1 MKEKRTLDSY
11 NEMPVFKAVLL
22 NALPA
27 IAAMLMTLIYN
38 LADTYFIG
46 KTNDAYQVAAVSLA
60 TPLFMIF
67 MTVGTVFGIGGTVLI
82 SRSFGEGKNDLAKKA
97 SSFCMWGSVVSGI
110 LLYILIIIFKEN
122 LLTLLGASEMTR
134 KFTDTYLTIVS
145 VSGPFAV
152 ISGCFSNILRSE
164 GQAGKAMTG
173 QILGNVLNMCLD
185 AVLIMVFH
193 MGIVGCAV
201 ATLIGE
207 IAGALYYIVYLM
219 RGTSALSIRIND
231 FSMGEGILRNVFVIG
246 FPAALGSLLMSVS
259 SMVLNGMM
267 AQYGDMAVAGIGV
280 AAKISMITGMISL
293 GVGQGIQPLFGYAV
307 GAKNWTRFKKTMN
320 VSLAL
325 ATLIGCVMT
334 AFCYLFMSRIAGAFL
349 TDPEALDYAVN
360 FCRVAIITGPLFGI
374 YYVTINA
381 IQSMGA
387 GRESLIINVS
397 RQGFIYIPML
407 FLMNVFFGITGLV
420 WAQPIADITSL
431 ALSMFLYSMVYKR
444 LTSED
449 ISTVNLERARTS
461 LVNM

>member
-1 MKEKRTLDSY
+1 
-11 NEMPVFKAVLL
+11 
-22 NALPA
+22 
-27 IAAMLMTLIYN
+27 
-38 LADTYFIG
+38 
-46 KTNDAYQVAAVSLA
+46 
-60 TPLFMIF
+60 
-67 MTVGTVFGIGGTVLI
+67 
-82 SRSFGEGKNDLAKKA
+82 
-97 SSFCMWGSVVSGI
+97 
-110 LLYILIIIFKEN
+110 
-122 LLTLLGASEMTR
+122 
-134 KFTDTYLTIVS
+134 
-145 VSGPFAV
+145 
-152 ISGCFSNILRSE
+152 
-164 GQAGKAMTG
+164 
-173 QILGNVLNMCLD
+173 
-185 AVLIMVFH
+185 
-193 MGIVGCAV
+193 
-201 ATLIGE
+201 
-207 IAGALYYIVYLM
+207 
-219 RGTSALSIRIND
+219 
-231 FSMGEGILRNVFVIG
+231 
-246 FPAALGSLLMSVS
+246 
-259 SMVLNGMM
+259 
-267 AQYGDMAVAGIGV
+267 
-280 AAKISMITGMISL
+280 
-293 GVGQGIQPLFGYAV
+293 
-307 GAKNWTRFKKTMN
+307 MN